1 MKAVT
6 TSPNAPFPPTQS
18 RRVLVA
24 GATGYVGGRLIP
36 DLLAAGHHVTAL
48 ARDPRKLA
56 GRHFIGDPNLDV
68 RQGDVLDPES
78 LAGDLDGIDVA
89 YYLVHSMRGGA
100 GFEDTDIR
108 AARTFGQACAD
119 AGVQR
124 IIYLS
129 GLGEAND
136 DELSPHLRS
145 RHDTGHALREGGVP
159 VTELRAAIIVGS
171 GSASFD
177 IIHDIV
183 AHLPVMITP
192 RWVRS
197 RCEPIAIRDVTWYLV
212 SVLAEP
218 RTIGETLEIGS
229 GDVMT
234 YEDLLRV
241 CAQEMGRTLR
251 NVTVPVLTPGLS
263 ARWLHLVTDVD
274 YAVARPLVEGLRND
288 VVCTDRRIREWLPR
302 DLSPYRLA
310 VQRALAK
317 ERNPVVR
324 ESRWT
329 DAQPTVG
336 NARVLARA
344 AAVAAA
350 DETRRARRGRREFRD
365 YRSFDTSLSPDEL
378 FERVSRIGG
387 PGGYGARA
395 DLLWRARGALDRL
408 TGGPGLR
415 RGRPFGRSLHPGDAV
430 DFWRVADI
438 DDGARLVL
446 EAEMKTPGTARLE
459 FRIEPLDGGGARLH
473 QLATLSNDSI
483 WSALYWYS
491 IAPLHDWVFDQMGA
505 HVIDPGARTSDEAP
519 SIDTAPME
527 SRIEESVRDSV
538 SAR

>member
-1 MKAVT
+1 M
-6 TSPNAPFPPTQS
+6 
-18 RRVLVA
+18 LVA

-36 DLLAAGHHVTAL
+36 DLLTAGHHVTAL

-56 GRHFIGDPNLDV
+56 GRHFVDDPNLEV
-68 RQGDVLDPES
+68 CMGNVLDLES
-78 LAGDLDGIDVA
+78 LALDGIDVA

-100 GFEDTDIR
+100 GFEDIDIR
-108 AARTFGQACAD
+108 AARTFGQACAG

-136 DELSPHLRS
+136 EALSPHLRS
-145 RHDTGHALREGGVP
+145 RHDTGRALREAGVP

-212 SVLAEP
+212 SVLEEP
-218 RTIGETLEIGS
+218 RTVGETLEIGS

-234 YEDLLRV
+234 YEELLRV
-241 CAQEMGRTLR
+241 CAQEMGRTPR
-251 NVTVPVLTPGLS
+251 NLTVPVLSPGLS
-263 ARWLHLVTDVD
+263 ARWLHLITDVD

-288 VVCTDRRIREWLPR
+288 VVCTDQRIREWLPR
-302 DLSPYRLA
+302 ELSPYRLA

-329 DAQPTVG
+329 DAQPT
-336 NARVLARA
+336 RA
-344 AAVAAA
+344 ADRANPEAA
-350 DETRRARRGRREFRD
+350 DDAQRPGRRRREFRD
-365 YRSFDTSLSPDEL
+365 YRSFDTHLEPNEL
-378 FERVSRIGG
+378 FDRVSKIGG

-415 RGRPFGRSLHPGDAV
+415 RGRPFGRQLHPGDAL

-438 DDGARLVL
+438 DDGSRLVL
-446 EAEMKTPGTARLE
+446 EAEMKTPGIARLE
-459 FRIEPLDGGGARLH
+459 FRIEPLEGGGARLH

-491 IAPLHDWVFDQMGA
+491 ISPFHDWVFDQMGA
-505 HVIDPGARTSDEAP
+505 HVIYSGARTSGEAP
-519 SIDTAPME
+519 SIGSSPAESAPLDTVLYGSNHAPQ
-527 SRIEESVRDSV
+527 R
-538 SAR
+538 